1 MIEQTA
7 FEITTWDY
15 KAFSRPVEETESI
28 LNEVSLD
35 VMKKRNSQKKGIA
48 VRFTS
53 HFTFENE
60 KILEFSGE
68 HSYVIDFEDVI
79 DENELIKMIRNSYQ
93 MFKEKF
99 DFKKLSTTLQNRSLQ
114 SLNENDINMDGILPM
129 LM

>member
-7 FEITTWDY
+7 FELTTWDY
-15 KAFSRPVEETESI
+15 KEFSRPIKETEDI
-28 LNEVSLD
+28 LNEVTFD
-35 VMKKRNSQKKGIA
+35 VQKKRNSQKKGIG

-60 KILEFSGE
+60 RILAFSGE

-79 DENELIKMIRNSYQ
+79 DENEIMKMIRNSYQ

-99 DFKKLSTTLQNRSLQ
+99 DFKKLSTTLQNRSLK
-114 SLNENDINMDGILPM
+114 SLNESEINVNAIIPM
-129 LM
+129 LL